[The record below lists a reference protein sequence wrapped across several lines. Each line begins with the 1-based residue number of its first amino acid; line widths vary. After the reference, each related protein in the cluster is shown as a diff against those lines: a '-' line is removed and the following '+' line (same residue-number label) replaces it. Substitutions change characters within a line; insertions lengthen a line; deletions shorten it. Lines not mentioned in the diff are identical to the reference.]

1 MKETMSIKRAGIGT
15 ISLILSIFGIAFS
28 FTYLGSNSIGE
39 EILHAIGV
47 SFPTMIVSIILFIV
61 SIVIGGKFKNNFG
74 ANLGVILSLIFTTLI
89 IVLSINSMFFNIS

>member
-1 MKETMSIKRAGIGT
+1 MSIKRVGIGT

-47 SFPTMIVSIILFIV
+47 SFPTMIVSIILFLI
-61 SIVIGGKFKNNFG
+61 SIVIGRKFKNNFG
-74 ANLGVILSLIFTTLI
+74 SNLGVGLAICFTVLIVT
-89 IVLSINSMFFNIS
+89 LSINSAFFSIF